1 MRGYPMSIL
10 DWFRTNDYP
19 TTATVLEL
27 IAQERSH
34 NRKRWGVQVMPSGT
48 KVHGD
53 MENEINAKLANAR
66 REQDGTVTW
75 RSVLVEEVAEACNSE
90 GKHLEEELVQ
100 VAAVACAWI
109 EAIRDGRAK

>member
-1 MRGYPMSIL
+1 MS
-10 DWFRTNDYP
+10 WFNGNGPKLSDFVIGLVR
-19 TTATVLEL
+19 A
-27 IAQERSH
+27 ERDK

-90 GKHLEEELVQ
+90 GKHLEQELVQ